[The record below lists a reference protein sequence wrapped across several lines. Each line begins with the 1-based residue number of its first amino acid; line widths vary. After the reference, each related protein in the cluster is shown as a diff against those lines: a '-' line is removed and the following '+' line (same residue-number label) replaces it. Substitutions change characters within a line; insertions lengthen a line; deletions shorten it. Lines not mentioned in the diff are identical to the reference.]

1 MTVLTH
7 AQSFGGYRFLLGAL
21 LSLLALYPLVA
32 DIIVLRPVLDVLL
45 LVTLWGCIRASSA
58 AKPLRLTL
66 IGVAVAVVVS
76 AVLVD
81 WHDHP
86 GVYATSAIAGF
97 VFFAAVTTILI
108 RDVLTRMANVDA
120 NTLFAAI
127 NAYLLIGLT
136 FAFGYM
142 AVDALVPG
150 SFDHSQI
157 LMGDANEA
165 FESFLYFSYVT
176 LTTLGFGDITP
187 QSLEAGAFVY
197 TEAMIGQLYL
207 AVLVARLVGLYRS
220 GDAQTGDAQHD
231 SP

>member
-1 MTVLTH
+1 MTVLVRT
-7 AQSFGGYRFLLGAL
+7 QGFGGYRFLLGAL
-21 LSLLALYPLVA
+21 LSLLALYPLIA
-32 DIIVLRPVLDVLL
+32 DVVVLQPVLDALL

-58 AKPLRLTL
+58 TKPLRLTL
-66 IGVAVAVVVS
+66 IAIAFAVVVS

-86 GVYATSAIAGF
+86 GVYLTSAIAGF
-97 VFFAAVTTILI
+97 VFFATVTTILI
-108 RDVLTRMANVDA
+108 RDVLTRMADVDA

-142 AVDALVPG
+142 VVDALVPG
-150 SFDHSQI
+150 SFDHDQI

-197 TEAMIGQLYL
+197 TEAIIGQLYL
-207 AVLVARLVGLYRS
+207 AVLVARLVGMYKS
-220 GDAQTGDAQHD
+220 EDG
-231 SP
+231 

>member
-1 MTVLTH
+1 MTALIRT
-7 AQSFGGYRFLLGAL
+7 QSFSGYRFLLGAL
-21 LSLLALYPLVA
+21 LSLLALYPLIA
-32 DIIVLRPVLDVLL
+32 DVIVLQPVLDVLL

-58 AKPLRLTL
+58 TKPLRLTL
-66 IGVAVAVVVS
+66 IGIAVAVVVS

-86 GVYATSAIAGF
+86 GVYLTSAIAGF
-97 VFFAAVTTILI
+97 VFFAAVTTILV
-108 RDVLTRMANVDA
+108 RDVLTRMADVDA

-142 AVDALVPG
+142 VVDALVPG
-150 SFDHSQI
+150 SFDHNQI

-207 AVLVARLVGLYRS
+207 AVLVARLVGLYKS
-220 GDAQTGDAQHD
+220 GDVET
-231 SP
+231 